1 MRIAVIGTGYVGLVA
16 GACFAET
23 GNDVVCVSRDKAT
36 LGALRRGKM
45 PVFEPG
51 LEELVRRN
59 RAEKRL
65 VFTSQVSTAVRASNI
80 VFIAVE
86 APEAVGV
93 SPGRSPVLEAA
104 REIAKAMSGYTVVV
118 GIGTVPVGTAERV
131 REVIRRETTHPFSV
145 VSSPAFLERGAAVD
159 TFMKPDR
166 VVIGAE
172 DPRATQVMMELYSPF
187 TRTSVPAMVM
197 GCASAEMVKYA
208 ANAMLATKVSLM
220 NEMARVCDL
229 VGADVDQVRRAVGAD
244 RRIGPGFMSPGL
256 GFGGSGLTRDVRAI
270 RSAAA
275 ERGYDIQVLDAVER
289 VNARQRTLLVDK
301 MTAHFGSLAGRTIA
315 VWGLAFK
322 PKTDD
327 VREAPAIAVVE
338 ALLAAGAR
346 VRAYD
351 PEAMKAAHG
360 TFGGRVT
367 LVTRAYDALVGADA
381 LALLTEWNE
390 FRKPDFAKMRK
401 LMQSPVVFD
410 GRNIYNRDQMKAD
423 GFTYYAIGR

>member
-1 MRIAVIGTGYVGLVA
+1 MRIAVVGTGYIGLVA

-23 GNDVVCVSRDKAT
+23 GNDVVCVGRNQAT
-36 LGALRRGKM
+36 VAALRRGKL
-45 PVFEPG
+45 PVSEPG
-51 LEELVRRN
+51 LDALVRRN
-59 RAEKRL
+59 RDEKRL
-65 VFTSQVSTAVRASNI
+65 VFSSQVSGAVRGSAAA
-80 VFIAVE
+80 FIAFDT
-86 APEAVGV
+86 PESEV
-93 SPGRSPVLEAA
+93 SPPDDSGALETA
-104 REIAKAMSGYTVVV
+104 RQVARAMAGYLVVV
-118 GIGTVPVGTAERV
+118 NLGTVPVGTAERV
-131 REVIRRETTHPFSV
+131 REVIRRETIHPFSV
-145 VSSPAFLERGAAVD
+145 VSTPAFLERGAAVD

-172 DPRATQVMMELYSPF
+172 DPRATQLMMELYSPF

-197 GCASAEMVKYA
+197 SCASAEMVKYA
-208 ANAMLATKVSLM
+208 ASAMLATKVSLM
-220 NEMARVCDL
+220 NEMARVCEL

-256 GFGGSGLTRDVRAI
+256 GYGGMGLTRDVRAI

-275 ERGYDIQVLDAVER
+275 ERGYEIELLDAVER

-301 MTAHFGSLAGRTIA
+301 MRAHFGSLDGRTIA

-327 VREAPAIAVVE
+327 VREAPAVAVVG
-338 ALLAAGAR
+338 ALLAAGAKI
-346 VRAYD
+346 RAYD
-351 PEAMKAAHG
+351 PEATKAARAL
-360 TFGGRVT
+360 FGSRVT
-367 LVTRAYDALVGADA
+367 LVNRAYDALVGADA

-390 FRKPDFAKMRK
+390 FRRPDFAKMRK

>member
-1 MRIAVIGTGYVGLVA
+1 
-16 GACFAET
+16 
-23 GNDVVCVSRDKAT
+23 
-36 LGALRRGKM
+36 M
-45 PVFEPG
+45 PVVEPG

-65 VFTSQVSTAVRASNI
+65 VFTSQVPTAVRASKI
-80 VFIAVE
+80 IFIAVE
-86 APEAVGV
+86 TPEAAAV
-93 SPGRSPVLEAA
+93 SPDREPVLEAA
-104 REIAKAMSGYTVVV
+104 RQIARAMNGYTVVV
-118 GIGTVPVGTAERV
+118 NIGTVPVGTAERV
-131 REVIRRETTHPFSV
+131 REVIRRETIHPFSV
-145 VSSPAFLERGAAVD
+145 VSSPAFLERGSAVD

-172 DPRATQVMMELYSPF
+172 DPRATQAMMELYSPF
-187 TRTSVPAMVM
+187 IRTSVPAMVM
-197 GCASAEMVKYA
+197 DCASAEMVKYA

-220 NEMARVCDL
+220 NEMARVCEL

-270 RSAAA
+270 RNAAA
-275 ERGYDIQVLDAVER
+275 EKGYDIQVLDAVER
-289 VNARQRTLLVDK
+289 VNARLRTLLVDK
-301 MTAHFGSLAGRTIA
+301 MAAHFGSLSGRTIA

-327 VREAPAIAVVE
+327 VREAPAVAVVE
-338 ALLAAGAR
+338 ALLAAGAK

-351 PEAMKAAHG
+351 PGAMKAAHA
-360 TFGGRVT
+360 TFGSRVT

-390 FRKPDFAKMRK
+390 FRKPDFAKMRG

>member
-1 MRIAVIGTGYVGLVA
+1 MRIAVVGTGYVGLVA

-23 GNDVVCVSRDKAT
+23 GNDVVCVGRNQAT
-36 LGALRRGKM
+36 VAALRRGKL
-45 PVFEPG
+45 PVSEPG
-51 LEELVRRN
+51 LDALVRRN
-59 RAEKRL
+59 RDEKRL
-65 VFTSQVSTAVRASNI
+65 VFSSQVSGAVRGSAAA
-80 VFIAVE
+80 FIAFDT
-86 APEAVGV
+86 PESEI
-93 SPGRSPVLEAA
+93 SPPDDSGALETA
-104 REIAKAMSGYTVVV
+104 RQVARAMAGYLVVV
-118 GIGTVPVGTAERV
+118 NLGTVPVGTAERV
-131 REVIRRETTHPFSV
+131 REVIRRETIHPFSV
-145 VSSPAFLERGAAVD
+145 VSTPAFLERGAAVD

-172 DPRATQVMMELYSPF
+172 DPRATQLMMELYSPF

-197 GCASAEMVKYA
+197 SCASAEMVKYA
-208 ANAMLATKVSLM
+208 ASAMLATKVSLM
-220 NEMARVCDL
+220 NEMARVCEL

-256 GFGGSGLTRDVRAI
+256 GYGGMGLTRDVRAI

-275 ERGYDIQVLDAVER
+275 ERGYEIDLLDAVER

-301 MTAHFGSLAGRTIA
+301 MRAHFGSLDGRTIA

-327 VREAPAIAVVE
+327 VREAPAVAVVG
-338 ALLAAGAR
+338 ALLAAGAKI
-346 VRAYD
+346 RAYD
-351 PEAMKAAHG
+351 PEATKAARAL
-360 TFGGRVT
+360 FGSRVT
-367 LVTRAYDALVGADA
+367 LVNRAYDALVGADA

-390 FRKPDFAKMRK
+390 FRRPDFAKMRK

>member
-1 MRIAVIGTGYVGLVA
+1 MRIAVVGTGYIGLVA

-23 GNDVVCVSRDKAT
+23 GNDVVCVGRNQAT
-36 LGALRRGKM
+36 VAALRRGKL
-45 PVFEPG
+45 PVSEPG
-51 LEELVRRN
+51 LDALVRRN
-59 RAEKRL
+59 RDEKRL
-65 VFTSQVSTAVRASNI
+65 VFSSQVSGAVRGSAAA
-80 VFIAVE
+80 FIAFDP
-86 APEAVGV
+86 PESEV
-93 SPGRSPVLEAA
+93 SPPDDSGALETA
-104 REIAKAMSGYTVVV
+104 RQVARAMAGYLVVV
-118 GIGTVPVGTAERV
+118 NLGTVPVGTAERV
-131 REVIRRETTHPFSV
+131 REVIRRETIHPFSV
-145 VSSPAFLERGAAVD
+145 VSTPAFLERGAAVD

-166 VVIGAE
+166 VVIGAD
-172 DPRATQVMMELYSPF
+172 DPRATQLMMELYSPF

-197 GCASAEMVKYA
+197 SCASAEMVKYA
-208 ANAMLATKVSLM
+208 ASAMLATKVSLM
-220 NEMARVCDL
+220 NEMARVCEL

-256 GFGGSGLTRDVRAI
+256 GYGGMGLTRDVRAI

-275 ERGYDIQVLDAVER
+275 ERGYEIDLLDAVER

-301 MTAHFGSLAGRTIA
+301 MRAHFGSLDGRTIA

-327 VREAPAIAVVE
+327 VREAPAVAVVG

-346 VRAYD
+346 IRAYD
-351 PEAMKAAHG
+351 PEATKAARAL
-360 TFGGRVT
+360 FGSRVT
-367 LVTRAYDALVGADA
+367 LVNRAYDALVGADA

-390 FRKPDFAKMRK
+390 FRRPDFAKMRK

>member
-86 APEAVGV
+86 APEAVAA

-104 REIAKAMSGYTVVV
+104 REIAKAMNGYTVVV
-118 GIGTVPVGTAERV
+118 SIGTVPVGTAERV

>member
-1 MRIAVIGTGYVGLVA
+1 MRSAVIGTGYVGLVA

-23 GNDVVCVSRDKAT
+23 GNDVVCVGRDKAT

-86 APEAVGV
+86 APEAAAV

-104 REIAKAMSGYTVVV
+104 RDIAKAMNGYTVVV
-118 GIGTVPVGTAERV
+118 SIGTVPVGTAERV

-220 NEMARVCDL
+220 NEMARVCEL

-270 RSAAA
+270 QSAAA

-327 VREAPAIAVVE
+327 VREAPAVAVVE

-351 PEAMKAAHG
+351 PEAMKAAQG
-360 TFGGRVT
+360 TLGGRVT

>member
-1 MRIAVIGTGYVGLVA
+1 MRIAVVGTGYVGLVA

-23 GNDVVCVSRDKAT
+23 GNDVVCVGRNQAT
-36 LGALRRGKM
+36 VAALRRGKL
-45 PVFEPG
+45 PVSEPG
-51 LEELVRRN
+51 LDALVRRN
-59 RAEKRL
+59 RDEKRL
-65 VFTSQVSTAVRASNI
+65 VFSSQVSGAVRGSAAA
-80 VFIAVE
+80 FIAFDT
-86 APEAVGV
+86 PESEI
-93 SPGRSPVLEAA
+93 SPPDDSGALETA
-104 REIAKAMSGYTVVV
+104 RQVARAMAGYLVVV
-118 GIGTVPVGTAERV
+118 NLGTVPVGTAERV
-131 REVIRRETTHPFSV
+131 REVIRRETIHPFSV
-145 VSSPAFLERGAAVD
+145 VSTPAFLERGAAVD

-166 VVIGAE
+166 VVSGAE
-172 DPRATQVMMELYSPF
+172 DPRATQLMMELYSPF

-197 GCASAEMVKYA
+197 SCASAEMVKYA
-208 ANAMLATKVSLM
+208 ASAMLATKVSLM
-220 NEMARVCDL
+220 NEMARVCEL

-256 GFGGSGLTRDVRAI
+256 GYGGMGLTRDVRAI

-275 ERGYDIQVLDAVER
+275 ERGYEIELLDAVER

-301 MTAHFGSLAGRTIA
+301 MRAHFGSLDGRTIA

-327 VREAPAIAVVE
+327 VREAPAVAVVG
-338 ALLAAGAR
+338 ALLAAGAKI
-346 VRAYD
+346 RAYD
-351 PEAMKAAHG
+351 PEATKAARAL
-360 TFGGRVT
+360 FGSRVT
-367 LVTRAYDALVGADA
+367 LVNRAYDALVGADA

-390 FRKPDFAKMRK
+390 FRRPDFAKMRK

>member
-1 MRIAVIGTGYVGLVA
+1 MRIAVIGAGYVGLVA

-23 GNDVVCVSRDKAT
+23 GNDVVCVGRDQAT

-51 LEELVRRN
+51 LEALVGRN

-65 VFTSQVSTAVRASNI
+65 VFTSQVAAAIRSSAIA
-80 VFIAVE
+80 FIALE
-86 APEAVGV
+86 APEIEAA
-93 SPGRSPVLEAA
+93 SSDHPFAIEAA
-104 REIAKAMSGYTVVV
+104 RQIAKAMTGYLVVV
-118 GIGTVPVGTAERV
+118 NLGTVPVGTAERV
-131 REVIRRETTHPFSV
+131 REVIRRETIHPFSV

-166 VVIGAE
+166 VVIGAD
-172 DPRATQVMMELYSPF
+172 DPRATQLMMELYSPF

-197 GCASAEMVKYA
+197 SSASAEMVKYV

-220 NEMARVCDL
+220 NEMARVCEL

-256 GFGGSGLTRDVRAI
+256 GYGGTGLTRDVRAI
-270 RSAAA
+270 RTAAS

-301 MTAHFGSLAGRTIA
+301 MRAHFGSLDGRTIA

-322 PKTDD
+322 PKTDE
-327 VREAPAIAVVE
+327 VREAPAVAVVE
-338 ALLAAGAR
+338 ALLAAGAK

-351 PEAMKAAHG
+351 PEAMKAARG
-360 TFGGRVT
+360 LFGPRVA
-367 LVTRAYDALVGADA
+367 LVSRAYDALVGADA

-390 FRKPDFAKMRK
+390 FRRPDFAKMRK

-423 GFTYYAIGR
+423 GFTYYAVGR

>member
-1 MRIAVIGTGYVGLVA
+1 MRIAVIGAGYVGLVA

-23 GNDVVCVSRDKAT
+23 GNDVVCVGRDQAT

-51 LEELVRRN
+51 LEALVGRN

-65 VFTSQVSTAVRASNI
+65 VFTSQVAAAVRSSAI
-80 VFIAVE
+80 AFIALE
-86 APEAVGV
+86 APEIEAA
-93 SPGRSPVLEAA
+93 SSDHPFALEAA
-104 REIAKAMSGYTVVV
+104 RQIARAMTGYLVVV
-118 GIGTVPVGTAERV
+118 NLGTVPVGTAERV
-131 REVIRRETTHPFSV
+131 REVIRRETIHPFSV

-166 VVIGAE
+166 VVIGAD
-172 DPRATQVMMELYSPF
+172 DPRATQLMMELYSPF

-197 GCASAEMVKYA
+197 SSASAEMVKYA

-220 NEMARVCDL
+220 NEMARVCEL

-244 RRIGPGFMSPGL
+244 RRIGPGFMSSGL
-256 GFGGSGLTRDVRAI
+256 GFGGTGLTRDVRAI
-270 RSAAA
+270 RTAAS

-301 MTAHFGSLAGRTIA
+301 MRAHFGSLDGRTIA

-327 VREAPAIAVVE
+327 VREAPAVAVVE
-338 ALLAAGAR
+338 ALLAAGAK

-351 PEAMKAAHG
+351 PEAMKPARG
-360 TFGGRVT
+360 LFGPRVA
-367 LVTRAYDALVGADA
+367 LVSRAYDALVGADA

-390 FRKPDFAKMRK
+390 FRRPDFAKMRK

>member
-1 MRIAVIGTGYVGLVA
+1 MRIAVIGAGYVGLVA

-23 GNDVVCVSRDKAT
+23 GNDVVCVGRDQAA

-51 LEELVRRN
+51 LEALVGRN

-65 VFTSQVSTAVRASNI
+65 VFTSQVAAAVRSSAI
-80 VFIAVE
+80 AFIALD
-86 APEAVGV
+86 APEIEAA
-93 SPGRSPVLEAA
+93 SSDHPFALEAA
-104 REIAKAMSGYTVVV
+104 RQIARAMTGYLAVVNL
-118 GIGTVPVGTAERV
+118 GTVPVGTAERV
-131 REVIRRETTHPFSV
+131 REVIRRETIHPFSV

-166 VVIGAE
+166 VVIGAD
-172 DPRATQVMMELYSPF
+172 DPRATQLMMELYSPF

-197 GCASAEMVKYA
+197 SSASAEMVKYA

-220 NEMARVCDL
+220 NEMARVCEL

-256 GFGGSGLTRDVRAI
+256 GFGGTGLTRDVRAI
-270 RSAAA
+270 RTAAS

-301 MTAHFGSLAGRTIA
+301 MRAHFGSLDGRTIA

-322 PKTDD
+322 PKTDE
-327 VREAPAIAVVE
+327 VREAPAVAVVE
-338 ALLAAGAR
+338 ALLAAGAK

-351 PEAMKAAHG
+351 PEAMKAARG
-360 TFGGRVT
+360 LFGPRVA
-367 LVTRAYDALVGADA
+367 LVSRAYDALVGADA

-390 FRKPDFAKMRK
+390 FRRPDFAKMRK

>member
-1 MRIAVIGTGYVGLVA
+1 MKIAVIGTGYVGLVA

-23 GNDVVCVSRDKAT
+23 GNDVVCVGRDQAA

-51 LEELVRRN
+51 LEALVRRN

-65 VFTSQVSTAVRASNI
+65 VFTSQVAAAVRPSAMA
-80 VFIAVE
+80 FIALE
-86 APEAVGV
+86 APESEAA
-93 SPGRSPVLEAA
+93 SSDHPFALEAA
-104 REIAKAMSGYTVVV
+104 RQIARAMTGYMVVV
-118 GIGTVPVGTAERV
+118 NLGTVPVGTAERV
-131 REVIRRETTHPFSV
+131 REVIRRETIHPFSV

-172 DPRATQVMMELYSPF
+172 DPRATQLMMELYSPF

-197 GCASAEMVKYA
+197 SCASAEMVKYA

-220 NEMARVCDL
+220 NEMARVCEL
-229 VGADVDQVRRAVGAD
+229 VGADIDQVRRAVGAD

-256 GFGGSGLTRDVRAI
+256 GFGGTGLTRDVRAI
-270 RSAAA
+270 RTAAS
-275 ERGYDIQVLDAVER
+275 ERGYDLQMLDAVER

-301 MTAHFGSLAGRTIA
+301 MRAHFGSLDGRTIA
-315 VWGLAFK
+315 IWGLAFK

-327 VREAPAIAVVE
+327 VREAPAVAVVE
-338 ALLAAGAR
+338 ALLAAGAK

-351 PEAMKAAHG
+351 PEAMKAARG
-360 TFGGRVT
+360 LFGPRVA
-367 LVTRAYDALVGADA
+367 LVNGAYDALVGADA
-381 LALLTEWNE
+381 LGLLTEWNE
-390 FRKPDFAKMRK
+390 FRRPDFAKMRK

>member
-1 MRIAVIGTGYVGLVA
+1 MRIAVVGTGYVGLVA

-23 GNDVVCVSRDKAT
+23 GNDVVCVGRNQAT
-36 LGALRRGKM
+36 VAALRRGKL
-45 PVFEPG
+45 PVSEPG
-51 LEELVRRN
+51 LDALVRRN
-59 RAEKRL
+59 RDEKRL
-65 VFTSQVSTAVRASNI
+65 VFSSQVSGAVRGSAAA
-80 VFIAVE
+80 FIAFDT
-86 APEAVGV
+86 PESEV
-93 SPGRSPVLEAA
+93 SPPDDSGALETA
-104 REIAKAMSGYTVVV
+104 RQVARAMAGYLVVV
-118 GIGTVPVGTAERV
+118 NLGTVPVGTAERV
-131 REVIRRETTHPFSV
+131 REVIRRETIHPFSV
-145 VSSPAFLERGAAVD
+145 VSTPAFLERGAAVD

-172 DPRATQVMMELYSPF
+172 DPRATQLMMELYSPF

-197 GCASAEMVKYA
+197 SCASAEMVKYA
-208 ANAMLATKVSLM
+208 ASAMLATKVSLM
-220 NEMARVCDL
+220 NEMARVCEL

-256 GFGGSGLTRDVRAI
+256 GYGGMGLTRDVRAI

-275 ERGYDIQVLDAVER
+275 ERGYEIELLDAVER

-301 MTAHFGSLAGRTIA
+301 MRAHFGSLDGRTIA

-327 VREAPAIAVVE
+327 VREAPAVAVVG
-338 ALLAAGAR
+338 ALLAAGAKI
-346 VRAYD
+346 RAYD
-351 PEAMKAAHG
+351 PEATKAARAL
-360 TFGGRVT
+360 FGSRVT
-367 LVTRAYDALVGADA
+367 LVNRAYDALVGADA

-390 FRKPDFAKMRK
+390 FRRPDFAKMRK

>member
-1 MRIAVIGTGYVGLVA
+1 
-16 GACFAET
+16 
-23 GNDVVCVSRDKAT
+23 
-36 LGALRRGKM
+36 M

-51 LEELVRRN
+51 LEALVGRN

-65 VFTSQVSTAVRASNI
+65 VFTSQVAAAVRSSAI
-80 VFIAVE
+80 AFIALE
-86 APEAVGV
+86 APEIEAA
-93 SPGRSPVLEAA
+93 SSDHPFALEAA
-104 REIAKAMSGYTVVV
+104 RQIARAMTGYLVVV
-118 GIGTVPVGTAERV
+118 NLGTVPVGTAERV
-131 REVIRRETTHPFSV
+131 REVIRRETIHPFSV

-166 VVIGAE
+166 VVIGAD
-172 DPRATQVMMELYSPF
+172 DPRATQLMMELYSPF

-197 GCASAEMVKYA
+197 SSASAEMVKYA

-220 NEMARVCDL
+220 NEMARVCEL

-244 RRIGPGFMSPGL
+244 RRIGPGFMSSGL
-256 GFGGSGLTRDVRAI
+256 GFGGTGLTRDVRAI
-270 RSAAA
+270 RTAAS

-301 MTAHFGSLAGRTIA
+301 MRAHFGSLDGRTIA

-327 VREAPAIAVVE
+327 VREAPAVAVVE
-338 ALLAAGAR
+338 ALLAAGAK

-351 PEAMKAAHG
+351 PEAMKPARG
-360 TFGGRVT
+360 LFGPRVA
-367 LVTRAYDALVGADA
+367 LVSRAYDALVGADA

-390 FRKPDFAKMRK
+390 FRRPDFAKMRK